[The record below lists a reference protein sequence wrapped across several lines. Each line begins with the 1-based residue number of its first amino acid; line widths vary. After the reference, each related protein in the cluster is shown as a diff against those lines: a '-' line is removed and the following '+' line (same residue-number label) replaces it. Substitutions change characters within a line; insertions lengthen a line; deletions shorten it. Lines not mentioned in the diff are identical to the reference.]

1 MANKGMTLKI
11 NPEQVMATNIRRTK
25 GGYNSASMAVKLGDN
40 EYMSINYEWEG
51 DNVTD
56 VAMDFMGF
64 MNANKEIIEE
74 AIASHA
80 SSYEE
85 YSAKKKMPMKKKD
98 MPMDEDEE
106 YMMDEKNPKDEKE
119 MKKKKK
125 SKK

>member
-1 MANKGMTLKI
+1 MASKGMTLKI

-64 MNANKEIIEE
+64 MNANKEEIEQAVE
-74 AIASHA
+74 SHK
-80 SSYEE
+80 EE
-85 YSAKKKMPMKKKD
+85 YAEMHEKKHKKNKKKGECCK
-98 MPMDEDEE
+98 
-106 YMMDEKNPKDEKE
+106 
-119 MKKKKK
+119 
-125 SKK
+125 